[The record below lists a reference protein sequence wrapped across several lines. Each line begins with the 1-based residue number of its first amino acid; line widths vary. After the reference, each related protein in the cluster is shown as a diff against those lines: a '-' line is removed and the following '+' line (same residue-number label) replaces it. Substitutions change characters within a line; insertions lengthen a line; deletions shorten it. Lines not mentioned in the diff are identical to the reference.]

1 MKQIAVGFENSAAK
15 CLVFHRLDRREPKR
29 IFECSASPI
38 VSLFAAGGYGFKASS
53 CIRDTNLRVWK
64 TSLLGHE
71 SSFSFICR
79 GGGYFTG
86 QPVFNPS
93 ASRKD
98 RLGQCL
104 RLGWPTAGGRP
115 LHPQAIK
122 RRLVGQDFAQLS
134 GAARFQSPFFHPGGY
149 QRVDRKI
156 WSCARRRNIH
166 WHTQ

>member
-29 IFECSASPI
+29 FFECSASPI
-38 VSLFAAGGYGFKASS
+38 VSLIAAGGYGFKASS
-53 CIRDTNLRVWK
+53 CVRDTNLRVWK

-98 RLGQCL
+98 RPGQCL
-104 RLGWPTAGGRP
+104 RLGWPTAGGSP
-115 LHPQAIK
+115 SHSQARK
-122 RRLVGQDFAQLS
+122 PRVAWHDFGQLS
-134 GAARFQSPFFHPGGY
+134 AAARFESAFSRRGG
-149 QRVDRKI
+149 RDCVDPKI
-156 WSCARRRNIH
+156 WSCAR
-166 WHTQ
+166 